1 MRPPIKGER
10 IAQAL
15 QEGKMA
21 IASLQ
26 DWSDQL
32 AAAVEQVARSLARVD
47 ARNRVAGT
55 GIVWSSE
62 GIVVTA
68 DHVVEREEDI
78 HVQLDGTTYDAELV
92 GRDPTTDLAVLRVNT
107 KNAIA
112 AQVADSTTLKQGNL
126 VFAVGRPWGGEA
138 IVSAGV
144 VSAVGRLGF
153 WQGWGEQFREGLIHA
168 DVTLYPGFS
177 GGPLADASGRVVG
190 VNTSAIGRG
199 MSLAVPTETA
209 SRVVT
214 ELLKEG
220 RIRRGYLGIGV
231 QKIPLSDALKT
242 KLSLSQDTG
251 LVVLTVESKSAAD
264 TAGFLPGDILI
275 GANGATLA
283 RVRELHRWLS
293 SERAGQQVKA
303 RVIRG
308 GEIKEFAV
316 TVGER

>member
-1 MRPPIKGER
+1 
-10 IAQAL
+10 
-15 QEGKMA
+15 MA
-21 IASLQ
+21 IGNLQ
-26 DWSDQL
+26 DFSDQF
-32 AAAVEQVARSLARVD
+32 AAIVEQVGHSAARVD
-47 ARNRVAGT
+47 ARHRVAGT
-55 GIVWSSE
+55 GVVWSSD

-92 GRDPTTDLAVLRVNT
+92 GRDPTTDIAVVRINS
-107 KNAIA
+107 KNGIPAKIG
-112 AQVADSTTLKQGNL
+112 DSKVIKQGNL
-126 VFAVGRPWGGEA
+126 VFAVGRPWGEEA

-144 VSAVGRLGF
+144 VSAVGRFGF
-153 WQGWGEQFREGLIHA
+153 GNGWGEQFREGLIHA

-190 VNTSAIGRG
+190 INTSAIGRG
-199 MSLAVPTETA
+199 MSLAVPTETV
-209 SRVVT
+209 SRVVA

-231 QKIPLSDALKT
+231 QKIPLTESLQG
-242 KLSLSQDTG
+242 KLGLHQETG
-251 LVVLTVESKSAAD
+251 LMVLTVEPGGAAD
-264 TAGFLPGDILI
+264 KGGFLPGDILVAAD
-275 GANGATLA
+275 GAPLA

-293 SERAGQQVKA
+293 SERAGRDVKA

-308 GEIKEFAV
+308 GEFKELAV